1 MRDIPGFEGLY
12 AVTSCGRVWS
22 HKTQKF
28 LKPFNNGHGYQLVW
42 LCKNSQ
48 EKQFRIHRLVAET
61 YIPNPEGKTDV
72 DHIDENKAN
81 NCVNNLRWAT
91 RSENVKH
98 SWVDKKI
105 EARAVRCIE
114 LDREF
119 PTMSAAA
126 AFAKIHRQGITNC
139 LAGKQKTAGGY
150 HWESVEKS

>member
-1 MRDIPGFEGLY
+1 MRDIQGYEGLY
-12 AVTSCGRVWS
+12 AVTSCGKVWS
-22 HKTQKF
+22 YRRQKF
-28 LKPFNNGHGYQLVW
+28 LSPYTNGHGYKLV
-42 LCKNSQ
+42 LLYKDG
-48 EKQFRIHRLVAET
+48 EAKQMRIHKAVAAA

-105 EARAVRCIE
+105 EPRAVRCVE

-126 AFAKIHRQGITNC
+126 AFAGIHRQGITNC

-150 HWESVEKS
+150 HWEYVEKS